1 LLKEAL
7 NLEDLGRVR
16 YYYACC
22 CLPFLFL
29 LTFWISFL
37 IFYSFLPFLLSSLSF
52 SSSLL
57 NLWNAVYFHAA
68 EIVAVVDF
76 EFAVVVA
83 VVLQQQQQVVAMK
96 TMTLLLTMMS
106 SDYYSS

>member
-16 YYYACC
+16 YYYYACC
-22 CLPFLFL
+22 CQPFLFL
-29 LTFWISFL
+29 LTFWISF
-37 IFYSFLPFLLSSLSF
+37 FDFLLFFAFFAFFSFFFFFF

-83 VVLQQQQQVVAMK
+83 VVLQQQQQQVVAMK
-96 TMTLLLTMMS
+96 T
-106 SDYYSS
+106 